1 MSGFIQKAACSGRR
15 PSQFAGFAG
24 FQRSRL
30 IARLLNERSI
40 ARFVIAPSGYGKT
53 SLLVDYAETMF
64 AWAHVFWINGLSPCF
79 IRDLDE
85 GTIARDCLA
94 ADKGARL
101 VVFDDVPIL
110 DPQRA
115 STFSEQIDE
124 LLAAQCEVVVSC
136 TPRSDTLGSYQR
148 DRTRITASE
157 LLLDD
162 EELDS
167 TRNAEERVKVPASN
181 VLDSDRV
188 PTLVWGE
195 GRSTASDFV
204 KAGLGEQMPADLLLA
219 MGGMLAMQK
228 GRIESLEAIGPLDW
242 EMLEGLSIDYPHLGF
257 DSDAG
262 RFEAPSIAVDDLAVG
277 IKGALG
283 DMVSVSH
290 FDSREQLVGAWA
302 DVLCDSEN
310 EQGRACDLV
319 RVLCPRSKRARWL
332 AERAELLVGSGRF
345 LEGLALAEVVRTAPK
360 DGASED
366 RTVCLAFEAVC
377 RVMLGDVPDAVR
389 HAKRLAFDDSV
400 GVGPRICCL
409 LILAR
414 NGNELLRERADEVIL
429 RKTSFLEEH
438 PLEEEPSWVQL
449 ALSWR
454 LLNEDALKFARW
466 WGFLI
471 EKRASAHVL
480 CLTAAWLYEAVA
492 HEYIGQGGQPSS
504 DLLCAANLAQ
514 DYVREALESSDEG
527 NADYFAASAGLA
539 MERAHIKG
547 MPLVSGPLPAASQ
560 LLLRRWE
567 MAILVQRTRFGG
579 ERERSRAAIGPVSG
593 RNGAVPHAG
602 GVERAKAVH
611 NVPLMSLKM
620 FGRFEISIGGEVV
633 EDPAFRRKHVRLLLL
648 LLSVHLGRDMS
659 RALIAKTLWPDADED
674 LARRNLYAIWSKL
687 RHALTLSDGT
697 CPYLVRHQ
705 FGCSLD
711 ARYVHSD
718 VMRLNEICRELLF
731 GRPDFKGWTALYA
744 EIDRDFSDEL
754 LPSENGGDIVEQIRN
769 DCRSR
774 LVDALVSATQ
784 SVIDGGNNQLAIWF
798 ARAAVGH
805 DETREDAYVA
815 LMQAQIANSQRTSAM
830 MTYHRCRRALAD
842 HLGMDPSPETT
853 ALYESLLDSL

>member
-1 MSGFIQKAACSGRR
+1 M
-15 PSQFAGFAG
+15 
-24 FQRSRL
+24 
-30 IARLLNERSI
+30 
-40 ARFVIAPSGYGKT
+40 
-53 SLLVDYAETMF
+53 
-64 AWAHVFWINGLSPCF
+64 FWINGRSPCF

-85 GTIARDCLA
+85 ETIARDCLSI
-94 ADKGARL
+94 DKGARL
-101 VVFDDVPIL
+101 VVFDDVPVL

-115 STFSEQIDE
+115 RSFSEQIDE
-124 LLAAQCEVVVSC
+124 LLAARCEVVVAC
-136 TPRSDTLGSYQR
+136 TPRCDMLGSYQR

-162 EELDS
+162 EELDA
-167 TRNAEERVKVPASN
+167 TRNAAERVKAPASA

-188 PTLVWGE
+188 PALVWGQE
-195 GRSTASDFV
+195 QSAASDFV

-228 GRIESLEAIGPLDW
+228 GQIESLEAIGPLDRD
-242 EMLEGLSIDYPHLGF
+242 MLEGLSSDYPHLGF

-262 RFEAPSIAVDDLAVG
+262 RFEAPSVAVDDLAVG

-283 DMVSVSH
+283 DMVSASH
-290 FDSREQLVGAWA
+290 FDTREQLVGAWA
-302 DVLCDSEN
+302 DALCDSEN

-332 AERAELLVGSGRF
+332 ADRTEFLVGGGCF
-345 LEGLALAEVVRTAPK
+345 LEGLALAEVVRMAPK

-366 RTVCLAFEAVC
+366 RTACLAFEAVC
-377 RVMLGDVPDAVR
+377 RVMLGDVTGAVR

-400 GVGPRICCL
+400 DVGPRVCGL
-409 LILAR
+409 LVLAR
-414 NGNELLRERADEVIL
+414 NGNELLRERADAAVL
-429 RKTSFLEEH
+429 RETLFLEEH
-438 PLEEEPSWVQL
+438 PLEEESPWVQL

-454 LLNEDALKFARW
+454 LLNEDALKLARW
-466 WGFLI
+466 WSFLV
-471 EKRASAHVL
+471 EKKAPANVL
-480 CLTAAWLYEAVA
+480 CLTASWLYGAVA
-492 HEYIGQGGQPSS
+492 QEYAGQGGQPSP
-504 DLLCAANLAQ
+504 DLLCVANLAQ
-514 DYVREALESSDEG
+514 DYVREALEGPEEG
-527 NADYFAASAGLA
+527 SADFFAASAGLA
-539 MERAHIKG
+539 MERAHVKG
-547 MPLVSGPLPAASQ
+547 MPLVTGPLSAASQ

-567 MAILVQRTRFGG
+567 MALLVQRARFGG
-579 ERERSRAAIGPVSG
+579 ERERPRAAAG
-593 RNGAVPHAG
+593 RPPDRSGAVPHVG
-602 GVERAKAVH
+602 GIEGAKVAH
-611 NVPLMSLKM
+611 SVPLMNLKM
-620 FGRFEISIGGEVV
+620 FGRFEISIGGEVI

-687 RHALTLSDGT
+687 RHALMLSDGT

-718 VMRLNEICRELLF
+718 VVRLNEIYRELLF

-744 EIDRDFSDEL
+744 EIDRDFSNEL
-754 LPSENGGDIVEQIRN
+754 LPSENSGDIVEQVRS

>member
-24 FQRSRL
+24 FQRPRL

-40 ARFVIAPSGYGKT
+40 ARFVVAPTGYGKT

-64 AWAHVFWINGLSPCF
+64 AWAHVFWINGHSPCF

-94 ADKGARL
+94 ADKAARL
-101 VVFDDVPIL
+101 VVFDDVPLL
-110 DPQRA
+110 DSQRA
-115 STFSEQIDE
+115 SSFSEQIDE

-136 TPRSDTLGSYQR
+136 TPRNDTLGSYQR

-167 TRNAEERVKVPASN
+167 ARNAEERVKAPASN
-181 VLDSDRV
+181 VPDSGRV
-188 PTLVWGE
+188 PMLVWGQE
-195 GRSTASDFV
+195 RNAASDFV
-204 KAGLGEQMPADLLLA
+204 KAGLGEQMPGDLLLA
-219 MGGMLAMQK
+219 VGGMLAMQK
-228 GRIESLEAIGPLDW
+228 GQIDSLEAIGHLDW
-242 EMLEGLSIDYPHLGF
+242 EMLEGLSDDYPHLGF
-257 DSDAG
+257 DPDAG
-262 RFEAPSIAVDDLAVG
+262 RFEAPLISVDDLAVG

-283 DMVSVSH
+283 DMVSASH
-290 FDSREQLVGAWA
+290 FDFREQLVGAWA

-332 AERAELLVGSGRF
+332 ADRVKPLVAGGCF
-345 LEGLALAEVVRTAPK
+345 LEGLALAEVVRMAPK
-360 DGASED
+360 DGASDD
-366 RTVCLAFEAVC
+366 RTTCLAFEAIC
-377 RVMLGDVPDAVR
+377 RVMLGDVDGSVR

-400 GVGPRICCL
+400 GIGPRICCL

-414 NGNELLRERADEVIL
+414 NGNELLRERADAEIL
-429 RKTSFLEEH
+429 RETLFLEEH
-438 PLEEEPSWVQL
+438 PLEEESPWVQL

-454 LLNEDALKFARW
+454 LLSEGALKLARW
-466 WGFLI
+466 WDYLL
-471 EKRASAHVL
+471 ERKAPAHVL
-480 CLTAAWLYEAVA
+480 CLTASWLFGVVA
-492 HEYIGQGGQPSS
+492 QGYTSQGGQPSS
-504 DLLCAANLAQ
+504 GLLCAANLAQ
-514 DYVREALESSDEG
+514 DYVRETIDGSDEG
-527 NADYFAASAGLA
+527 SVDYFAASAGLA

-547 MPLVSGPLPAASQ
+547 MPLASGPLTTASQ

-567 MAILVQRTRFGG
+567 IALLVQRARFGD
-579 ERERSRAAIGPVSG
+579 ERERSH
-593 RNGAVPHAG
+593 AVVGFKSSRSSAFPHAG
-602 GVERAKAVH
+602 GVEGAKAVH
-611 NVPLMSLKM
+611 NVPIMNLKM
-620 FGRFEISIGGEVV
+620 FGRFEISIGGEVI

-659 RALIAKTLWPDADED
+659 RAFIAKTLWPDADEG

-711 ARYVHSD
+711 SRYVHCD
-718 VMRLNEICRELLF
+718 VVRLNEICRELLF

-744 EIDRDFSDEL
+744 EIDRDFSNEL